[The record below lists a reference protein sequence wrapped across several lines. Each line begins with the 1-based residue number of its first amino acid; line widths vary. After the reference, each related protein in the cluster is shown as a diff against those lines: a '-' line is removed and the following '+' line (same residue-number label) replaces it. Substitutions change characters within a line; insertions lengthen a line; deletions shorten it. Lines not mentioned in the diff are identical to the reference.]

1 MFNDLT
7 EKNKKIGVIGLGY
20 VGLPIALEL
29 AKKFSVVGFDIS
41 EERIKLLKQ
50 KIDPSKELKSE
61 AFANCD
67 IEFTAD
73 INTLGKASF
82 YIVAVPT
89 PVDEHKVPD
98 LKPLVAASTTIGKI
112 IKKGDYVVFE
122 STVYPGCTEE
132 DCIPIIENLSKLKAI
147 TNFKYGYSPERINP
161 GDTQYTLTKITKIVS
176 GCDQES
182 LELIAD
188 VYSSIVEPGVYK
200 ATSVKVAEAAKV
212 IENTQRDLNIALMN
226 ELSQVFNKMNINTY
240 DVLEAAGT
248 KWNFLKFQ
256 PGLVGGH
263 CIGVDPY
270 YLTYKS
276 MELGYE
282 PKIIL
287 SGRGINDEM
296 PQYIAKKIIQNWLS
310 LQKNPSQCSVLIMGA
325 TFKEN
330 VADIRN
336 SKVFDLIKELK
347 EYSVKVDIIDPH
359 ADATEVLHE
368 YNVKLNANT
377 EGKYDAVIIA
387 VAHREYVNLG
397 EKYFL
402 EITNHDAMIVDLKN
416 LFKNKIKQLQHW
428 TL

>member
-1 MFNDLT
+1 
-7 EKNKKIGVIGLGY
+7 
-20 VGLPIALEL
+20 
-29 AKKFSVVGFDIS
+29 
-41 EERIKLLKQ
+41 
-50 KIDPSKELKSE
+50 
-61 AFANCD
+61 
-67 IEFTAD
+67 
-73 INTLGKASF
+73 
-82 YIVAVPT
+82 
-89 PVDEHKVPD
+89 
-98 LKPLVAASTTIGKI
+98 
-112 IKKGDYVVFE
+112 
-122 STVYPGCTEE
+122 
-132 DCIPIIENLSKLKAI
+132 
-147 TNFKYGYSPERINP
+147 
-161 GDTQYTLTKITKIVS
+161 
-176 GCDQES
+176 
-182 LELIAD
+182 
-188 VYSSIVEPGVYK
+188 
-200 ATSVKVAEAAKV
+200 
-212 IENTQRDLNIALMN
+212 
-226 ELSQVFNKMNINTY
+226 
-240 DVLEAAGT
+240 
-248 KWNFLKFQ
+248 
-256 PGLVGGH
+256 
-263 CIGVDPY
+263 
-270 YLTYKS
+270 